1 MEQFIELVVQGGSWL
16 VGVLAA
22 FTIGKQLIDYI
33 KTDKEQDRMDYKEDR
48 ERMYA
53 LIERQNA
60 LAEQQKDMQVQT
72 NVLIQKQIGMEE
84 HNREML
90 NGLKATMDKMNDIQM
105 LHTNRLDRIEDKQE
119 QMEKE
124 IRKIG
129 DKLQA

>member
-1 MEQFIELVVQGGSWL
+1 MEQFVELIVQGGSWL

-22 FTIGKQLIDYI
+22 LAIGKQLIDYI
-33 KTDKEQDRMDYKEDR
+33 KNDKDQDRLDFKEDR
-48 ERMYA
+48 ERIYCLM
-53 LIERQNA
+53 ERQNNIS
-60 LAEQQKDMQVQT
+60 EQQKEMLVQT
-72 NVLIQKQIGMEE
+72 NSLIQKQIGMQE

-119 QMEKE
+119 LMEKE